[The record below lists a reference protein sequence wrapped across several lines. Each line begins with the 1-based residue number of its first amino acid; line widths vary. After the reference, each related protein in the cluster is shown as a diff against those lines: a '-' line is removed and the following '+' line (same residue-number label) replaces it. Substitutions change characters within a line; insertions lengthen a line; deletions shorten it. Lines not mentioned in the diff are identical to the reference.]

1 MFGAPK
7 HKKGLMWIEAIL
19 TREDLAKMLDDICPL
34 HIRIGKGGSLVV
46 SEPHGVELM
55 PEVGL
60 RLTVTVEVE
69 WPILGVA
76 VPLTVRAVTLHVT
89 PLILAQADGGEKLA
103 FKLRLDQVDFSLLPA
118 FLDKTVVD
126 HINQELEAKHVEL
139 AWDFSRTLSHVF
151 ELPPEL
157 ASVSGIELK
166 VAWGKVRTM
175 GDTLVL
181 AISFHAS
188 TLPRAVGASE
198 SRTLVPVSRPSAKLP
213 STRLRRRTRT
223 PAHAALFAG
232 SVVCAGLGVWAF
244 FHALRLR

>member
-1 MFGAPK
+1 
-7 HKKGLMWIEAIL
+7 
-19 TREDLAKMLDDICPL
+19 
-34 HIRIGKGGSLVV
+34 
-46 SEPHGVELM
+46 
-55 PEVGL
+55 
-60 RLTVTVEVE
+60 
-69 WPILGVA
+69 
-76 VPLTVRAVTLHVT
+76 VT

-139 AWDFSRTLSHVF
+139 AWDFSKTLSHVF
-151 ELPPEL
+151 ELPPEF

-166 VAWGKVRTM
+166 VAWGKVRTTV
-175 GDTLVL
+175 DTLVL

-188 TLPRAVGASE
+188 TLPRAAGAPK
-198 SRTLVPVSRPSAKLP
+198 SRSLVPVSPPPKKPP
-213 STRLRRRTRT
+213 STRLRRRART
-223 PAHAALFAG
+223 PANTALFAG